1 MRIGFNGEVVDTP
14 AIRAGFIGCGS
25 HAFRNV
31 YPTFQFAPV
40 DLVAVCDLDPAKA
53 DAFASQFGA
62 EAAYTDHHAMLDRG
76 DLDAVYIVVGYDD
89 NGRPLYPSLAID
101 CLDAGKHVWFEKPP
115 AATAADVEGVH
126 AAAAR
131 AGKQAMVGFKKMFF
145 PANEKARMLARG
157 DDFGVTAQVTTEYP
171 QYVPTVEQFDRYSG
185 GEKNL
190 PVMFFLDHL
199 CHPASNLLNLLGA
212 PATLSYERARNGAAS
227 ATLTY
232 DSGAIAQ
239 LALTWGAAAQDGLER
254 TTIVGDNRHI
264 VVDNNRRVTYH
275 RMPYVEY
282 GATPDFYASGLEDTT
297 LVWEPEFS
305 LGQLYNKGLFLL
317 GYYAEV
323 NEFATA
329 ILEERAVAKAGL
341 DDAWLVTHLFEAFA
355 KGPGEK
361 IALETKAPWKTA
373 RRGAS
378 GARGPTPREE
388 GGDGAPPGQSDV

>member
-1 MRIGFNGEVVDTP
+1 MRIGFTGELRDD
-14 AIRAGFIGCGS
+14 AQIRAGFIGCGS

-40 DLVAVCDLDPAKA
+40 DLVAVCDLDEAKA

-62 EAAYTDHHAMLDRG
+62 DAAYTDHRAMLDRN
-76 DLDAVYIVVGYDD
+76 DIDAVFIVVGYDET
-89 NGRPLYPSLAID
+89 GRPLYPSLAID
-101 CLDAGKHVWFEKPP
+101 CLSAGKHVWFEKPP
-115 AATAADVEGVH
+115 AATAADIERVQ

-145 PANEKARMLARG
+145 PANEKARRLTSD
-157 DDFGVTAQVTTEYP
+157 DDFGPVMSVTTEYP
-171 QYVPTVEQFDRYSG
+171 QYVPTVAQFARYLG
-185 GEKNL
+185 GERDL
-190 PVMFFLDHL
+190 PTMFFLDHL

-212 PATLSYERARNGAAS
+212 PSTLSYERARNGAAS

-232 DSGAIAQ
+232 ADGAIAN

-254 TTIVGDNRHI
+254 TTIVGESNRHV

-282 GATPDFYASGLEDTT
+282 GATPDFYASGIDDTT

-329 ILEERAVAKAGL
+329 ILEERRVAKAGL
-341 DDAWLVTHLFEAFA
+341 DHAWLITHLFESFA
-355 KGPGEK
+355 KGPGER
-361 IALETKAPWKTA
+361 IALETKAPF
-373 RRGAS
+373 
-378 GARGPTPREE
+378 
-388 GGDGAPPGQSDV
+388 DV